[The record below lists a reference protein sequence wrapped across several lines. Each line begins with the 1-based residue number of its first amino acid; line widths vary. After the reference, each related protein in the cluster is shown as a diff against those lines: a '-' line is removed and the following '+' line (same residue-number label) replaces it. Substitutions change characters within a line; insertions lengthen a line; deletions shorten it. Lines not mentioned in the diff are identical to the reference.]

1 MVVLFICLLCRNMS
15 NDLCRIFIV
24 DVEVDKRREGIV
36 MKKAYI
42 NSPVLETAASDYVI
56 KVVYDDGEVLEKQ
69 VTGYSY
75 SDIFDLIKENHED
88 ERDIRRNHNGTH

>member
-1 MVVLFICLLCRNMS
+1 
-15 NDLCRIFIV
+15 
-24 DVEVDKRREGIV
+24 

-42 NSPVLETAASDYVI
+42 NSPDLETAASDYVI
-56 KVVYDDGEVLEKQ
+56 KIVYDDGEVLEKQ

-88 ERDIRRNHNGTH
+88 ERDRRVKSINIDFIR